1 MFAEEWATSL
11 LVLHTVLAA
20 ALVAASTHLVVWMR
34 GYLRGRYTRHRA
46 IRRFALYSAVLFLAT
61 FIVGNVI
68 YPTYKVRVRAQYLDD
83 PAAVSRDLD
92 SRAEARSKAIERHV
106 RHLRGEGRPVPP
118 GLAAPAATEAPGSG
132 RAAPGETARIG
143 RWFDVKEHW
152 ISMGMILSFALFG
165 LLRFWNPSK
174 EGSEAIAPIV
184 FLMAAGAAGTAW
196 LGAIIGIVVAS
207 YRAIGGVG

>member
-20 ALVAASTHLVVWMR
+20 AVVGASTHLVLWMR
-34 GYLRGRYTRHRA
+34 GYLRGQYTRHRA
-46 IRRFALYSAVLFLAT
+46 IKRFALYSAVLFLAT

-68 YPTYKVRVRAQYLDD
+68 YPTYKVRVKAEYLED
-83 PAAVSRDLD
+83 PAAVSRDLA
-92 SRAEARSKAIERHV
+92 SRDEARIKVIERH
-106 RHLRGEGRPVPP
+106 LRDVQSKGDPIPAALEGA
-118 GLAAPAATEAPGSG
+118 GATEAPGNG
-132 RAAPGETARIG
+132 RAVPGETERIG

-152 ISMGMILSFALFG
+152 ISMGLILSFALYG

-174 EGSEAIAPIV
+174 DGGEVIAPIV

-196 LGAIIGIVVAS
+196 LGAVIGIVVAS

>member
-20 ALVAASTHLVVWMR
+20 AVVGASTHLVVWMR
-34 GYLRGRYTRHRA
+34 GYLRGQYTRHKA
-46 IRRFALYSAVLFLAT
+46 IKRFALYSAVLFLAT

-92 SRAEARSKAIERHV
+92 NRAEARAKVIERHV
-106 RHLRGEGRPVPP
+106 RHLRGEGRPVPAVLEGP
-118 GLAAPAATEAPGSG
+118 EITEAPGNG
-132 RAAPGETARIG
+132 GAVPGETARIS

-152 ISMGMILSFALFG
+152 VAMGMILSLALYG
-165 LLRFWNPSK
+165 LLRFWNPSR
-174 EGSEAIAPIV
+174 EGAGVIAPIV
-184 FLMAAGAAGTAW
+184 FLMAVGAAGTAW